1 MENSRTKLPP
11 SQSRR
16 QSRNKLSLHV
26 KEEDTSL
33 PPSLFLFRKN
43 EPLLPFFLPFSL
55 SFIPKP
61 SHLLLSFF
69 FFSFLS
75 IFTSLKVKEE
85 ETRRMNNFSRRVL
98 LREIISSLLLGSFY
112 RALSSFKGLWLG
124 QPLQHS
130 ATSSDSFYTNF
141 GDFSVVFTW
150 KNRFD
155 FLRNRLKRSTRV
167 FIRWN
172 DFIKNKFVSYD
183 LRETEVFLSLSFPS
197 FPLTQVLVIKFAAEL
212 CPRNPPSPSHYPPLL
227 KTPFFS
233 NPSPIFYL
241 TNFDNFPLC
250 LASKNFLKFHRDKG
264 PWKVINRVWKHD
276 SAKSVCTA
284 CFQPIWT
291 IKF

>member
-33 PPSLFLFRKN
+33 SPSLFLFRKN

-130 ATSSDSFYTNF
+130 AIFRSFSLGKIDLIFSGIDWKDRLGCLFGETILLKINLSVTICEKQKFSSLPPFLPSLLPKFSLLNLPRNF
-141 GDFSVVFTW
+141 ALGI
-150 KNRFD
+150 
-155 FLRNRLKRSTRV
+155 L
-167 FIRWN
+167 
-172 DFIKNKFVSYD
+172 
-183 LRETEVFLSLSFPS
+183 PH
-197 FPLTQVLVIKFAAEL
+197 PLTIL
-212 CPRNPPSPSHYPPLL
+212 HY
-227 KTPFFS
+227 
-233 NPSPIFYL
+233 
-241 TNFDNFPLC
+241 
-250 LASKNFLKFHRDKG
+250 
-264 PWKVINRVWKHD
+264 
-276 SAKSVCTA
+276 
-284 CFQPIWT
+284 
-291 IKF
+291 

>member
-33 PPSLFLFRKN
+33 SPSLFLFRKN

-124 QPLQHS
+124 QPLQQ
-130 ATSSDSFYTNF
+130 API
-141 GDFSVVFTW
+141 
-150 KNRFD
+150 
-155 FLRNRLKRSTRV
+155 L
-167 FIRWN
+167 FIRISVIFRSFSLGKIDLIFSGIDWN
-172 DFIKNKFVSYD
+172 DRLGCLFGETILLKINLSVTICEKQKFSS
-183 LRETEVFLSLSFPS
+183 LPPFLPSLLPKFSLLNLPRNFALGILPH
-197 FPLTQVLVIKFAAEL
+197 PLTIL
-212 CPRNPPSPSHYPPLL
+212 HY
-227 KTPFFS
+227 
-233 NPSPIFYL
+233 
-241 TNFDNFPLC
+241 
-250 LASKNFLKFHRDKG
+250 
-264 PWKVINRVWKHD
+264 
-276 SAKSVCTA
+276 
-284 CFQPIWT
+284 
-291 IKF
+291 

>member
-33 PPSLFLFRKN
+33 SPSLFLFRKN

-130 ATSSDSFYTNF
+130 ATKLRFFLYEFRWFFGRFHLEKSIWFSQESIEKIDSGVYSVKRFY
-141 GDFSVVFTW
+141 
-150 KNRFD
+150 
-155 FLRNRLKRSTRV
+155 
-167 FIRWN
+167 
-172 DFIKNKFVSYD
+172 
-183 LRETEVFLSLSFPS
+183 
-197 FPLTQVLVIKFAAEL
+197 
-212 CPRNPPSPSHYPPLL
+212 
-227 KTPFFS
+227 
-233 NPSPIFYL
+233 
-241 TNFDNFPLC
+241 
-250 LASKNFLKFHRDKG
+250 
-264 PWKVINRVWKHD
+264 
-276 SAKSVCTA
+276 
-284 CFQPIWT
+284 
-291 IKF
+291 

>member
-1 MENSRTKLPP
+1 
-11 SQSRR
+11 
-16 QSRNKLSLHV
+16 
-26 KEEDTSL
+26 
-33 PPSLFLFRKN
+33 
-43 EPLLPFFLPFSL
+43 
-55 SFIPKP
+55 
-61 SHLLLSFF
+61 
-69 FFSFLS
+69 
-75 IFTSLKVKEE
+75 
-85 ETRRMNNFSRRVL
+85 MNNFSRRVL

-112 RALSSFKGLWLG
+112 RALTSFKGLWLG
-124 QPLQHS
+124 QPLQQ
-130 ATSSDSFYTNF
+130 API
-141 GDFSVVFTW
+141 
-150 KNRFD
+150 
-155 FLRNRLKRSTRV
+155 L
-167 FIRWN
+167 FIRISVIFRSFSLGKIDLIFSGIDWK
-172 DFIKNKFVSYD
+172 DRLGCLFGETILLKNKFVSYD
-183 LRETEVFLSLSFPS
+183 LRETEVFLSPSFPS

>member
-1 MENSRTKLPP
+1 
-11 SQSRR
+11 
-16 QSRNKLSLHV
+16 
-26 KEEDTSL
+26 
-33 PPSLFLFRKN
+33 
-43 EPLLPFFLPFSL
+43 
-55 SFIPKP
+55 
-61 SHLLLSFF
+61 
-69 FFSFLS
+69 
-75 IFTSLKVKEE
+75 
-85 ETRRMNNFSRRVL
+85 MNNFSRRVL

-112 RALSSFKGLWLG
+112 RALTSFKGLWLG
-124 QPLQHS
+124 QPLQQ
-130 ATSSDSFYTNF
+130 APILFIRI
-141 GDFSVVFTW
+141 SVVFTW

-183 LRETEVFLSLSFPS
+183 LRETEVFLSPSFPS

-241 TNFDNFPLC
+241 INFDNFPLC